1 MNPGRSSRRRG
12 RSATRPAARGAASP
26 VALLVAGGVF
36 VLAASGCGPAPS
48 FSSDP
53 LRGGRTLDAW
63 VSVTQDS
70 SGSIQPGV
78 TVAVPYRSL
87 IFREDPGRRG
97 LVSGLALQVV
107 ALRGEQP
114 VGGGVAARE
123 VRVADHPDA
132 QAPTELVLTAPLRI
146 RGSEPVILE
155 VQARV
160 QASQRVWTRE
170 LGFAPASLAAMPV
183 WITAVETGLP
193 AAESGGRL
201 LSSAAEDLELAVTL
215 QRPVGGPS
223 WPDTGIE
230 LVSEV
235 DAAALD
241 RPRRRRTAVPPL
253 GAADTTRVIHAW
265 PQSRLPFGRSR
276 VTVALEIRRDD
287 EVLRLPR
294 EPALELV
301 NLAIPFA
308 DERAWRRHLGWLDG
322 RLPSAVRD
330 SLAAVPASER
340 RAAWSGIWAAIGAA
354 DDRPPEAAER
364 RHLRRI
370 ITADDRYSSFG
381 RGALSDRGRVY
392 IRWGE
397 PARVETFAD
406 PHTVGA
412 TWQIW
417 VYPERGRRVL
427 FFDAHGFG
435 DFRLRREEPLL
446 P

>member
-1 MNPGRSSRRRG
+1 MSPVRSRRPHEPAAGTGRG
-12 RSATRPAARGAASP
+12 RGRHPAC
-26 VALLVAGGVF
+26 ALAFLGLLTTM
-36 VLAASGCGPAPS
+36 LAACGPAPS
-48 FSSDP
+48 LSSDP
-53 LRGGRTLDAW
+53 LQGGRGLEAW

-70 SGSIQPGV
+70 TGAIQPGV
-78 TVAVPYRSL
+78 TVSLPYRSL
-87 IFREDPGRRG
+87 IFREDPRRGG
-97 LVSGLALQVV
+97 LVSGLDLQVV
-107 ALRGEQP
+107 ALRGDQQ

-132 QAPTELVLTAPLRI
+132 GARTELVLTAPLRI
-146 RGSEPVILE
+146 RGTAPVDLE
-155 VQARV
+155 VRARV
-160 QASQRVWTRE
+160 QATRRVWTRR

-193 AAESGGRL
+193 PADSGGRL
-201 LSSAAEDLELAVTL
+201 LTSATAGLDLAVTL
-215 QRPVGGPS
+215 QRQLDGPP
-223 WPDTGIE
+223 WPEAGIE
-230 LVSEV
+230 LISEV
-235 DAAALD
+235 AAPALD
-241 RPRRRRTAVPPL
+241 RPRRRRTTVAPL
-253 GAADTTRVIHAW
+253 GAADTTRVVHAW
-265 PQSRLPFGRSR
+265 PLSRLPFGRSR
-276 VTVALEIRRDD
+276 VTVALETRRDD

-308 DERAWRRHLGWLDG
+308 DDRAWRRHLGWLDG
-322 RLPSAVRD
+322 RLPAAVRD
-330 SLAAVPASER
+330 SLAALPASDR
-340 RAAWSGIWAAIGAA
+340 PGAWAGIWTAIGEV
-354 DDRPPEAAER
+354 DDVAPEAAER
-364 RHLRRI
+364 RHLQRI
-370 ITADDRYSSFG
+370 VTADDRYSSFG

-406 PHTVGA
+406 PHTAGA
-412 TWQIW
+412 MWQIW